1 MDEKDCESGLLEWS
15 IFGTILLSMMT
26 ILFSKWFNSSDD
38 VQWMNTGT
46 SDLYSTC
53 QDVYCLI
60 KNKEVSLQSKLSD
73 VFVSYIGYIYQDNDE
88 LKMTHL
94 KNLVN
99 QGKLK

>member
-1 MDEKDCESGLLEWS
+1 
-15 IFGTILLSMMT
+15 MMT

-99 QGKLK
+99 QGKLKKTNNVLTIKDATPILKSLSFL

>member
-1 MDEKDCESGLLEWS
+1 MDEEGCESGLLEWS
-15 IFGTILLSMMT
+15 ILGTILLSIMT

-38 VQWMNTGT
+38 VNWMNTGT
-46 SDLYSTC
+46 FDLHSTC

-60 KNKEVSLQSKLSD
+60 TNKEVSLQSKLSD
-73 VFVSYIGYIYQDNDE
+73 VLVSYIGYIYQDNDE

-94 KNLVN
+94 QNLVN